1 MLAESGEQ
9 QMDAPPPKAMIVPH
23 AGYRF
28 SGHTAAAA
36 YARLHPLV
44 GTVTRVVLLGPA
56 HRVAIQGLALPA
68 KQAFAT
74 PLGTIEVDQMAVRA
88 LAGLPQVI
96 VNDAAHAREH
106 SLEVQLPFLQC
117 MFRSFKLVPL
127 VVGNASNEQVSEV
140 LDRLWGGPETLIV
153 ISSDLSHYHPYA
165 QAQLIDRETIQRIL
179 LGVQLY
185 SMQQACGAIPINGML
200 LAAKHHGLEPQLISQ
215 CNSGDRIGDRERV
228 VGYASVIFAEPLP
241 GIGDSGN
248 SDRGEVLLSI
258 ARSVISSTLGRKSEA
273 DESAEWLREEG
284 AVFVT
289 LTKNGQLRGCVGSLE
304 PHRQLLA
311 DIKAN
316 AEAAAT
322 RDRRFPPVTLEE
334 LPNLQVEVSLLSR
347 KQPIAFT
354 SEMEAL
360 QQLQAGLDGII
371 FECDRHRATFLPQV
385 WEKIPDPRAFMAH
398 LKVKAGLPADF
409 WSDSIRL
416 YRYRVEKWAEKPHQ
430 KPN

>member
-1 MLAESGEQ
+1 MLAESEGQ
-9 QMDAPPPKAMIVPH
+9 QEKAPAPKAMIVPH

-28 SGHTAAAA
+28 SGLTAAAA
-36 YARLHPLV
+36 YATLRPLI
-44 GTVTRVVLLGPA
+44 GTVTRIVLLGPA
-56 HRVAIQGLALPA
+56 HRVPLQGLALPD

-74 PLGTIEVDQMAVRA
+74 PLGTIAVDEMAVKA
-88 LAGLPQVI
+88 LAGLPQVT
-96 VNDAAHAREH
+96 VNGAAHAREH
-106 SLEVQLPFLQC
+106 SLEVQLPFLQSL
-117 MFRSFKLVPL
+117 FRSFTLVPL

-153 ISSDLSHYHPYA
+153 ISSDLSHFHPYA
-165 QAQLIDRETIQRIL
+165 LAQQIDRETIQRIL
-179 LGVQLY
+179 LGVPLY

-200 LAAKHHGLEPQLISQ
+200 LAAKNHRLQPRLVSQ
-215 CNSGDRIGDRERV
+215 CNSGDRVDDRERV
-228 VGYASVIFAEPLP
+228 VGYASVIFTEPVPETESP
-241 GIGDSGN
+241 GI
-248 SDRGEVLLSI
+248 SDRGKVLLSV
-258 ARSVISSTLGRKSEA
+258 ARSAISSTLGRKTEA
-273 DESAEWLREEG
+273 DESAEWLKEEG

-289 LTKNGQLRGCVGSLE
+289 LTRNGRLRGCIGSLE

-322 RDRRFPPVTLEE
+322 RDRRFPPVTLQE
-334 LPNLQVEVSLLSR
+334 LPELQVEVSLLSP

-371 FECDRHRATFLPQV
+371 LECDQHRATFLPQV
-385 WEKIPDPRAFMAH
+385 WEKIPDPRAFMAQ
-398 LKVKAGLPADF
+398 LKIKAGLPADF

-416 YRYRVEKWAEKPHQ
+416 YRYRVEKWAEKPQ
-430 KPN
+430 RTPA